1 MILAAGA
8 TLLDA
13 HAVLII
19 HELNDDAFFYLLL
32 FHDIGLLQLLQP
44 TGAAHNCEQACKYE
58 AGILEVLLV
67 EVALLA
73 IIHPHLHQFFHILF
87 L

>member
-13 HAVLII
+13 HAVLVVN
-19 HELNDDAFFYLLL
+19 ELNNDALFNFLL

-44 TGAAHNCEQACKYE
+44 TGAAHNCEQAC
-58 AGILEVLLV
+58 
-67 EVALLA
+67 
-73 IIHPHLHQFFHILF
+73 
-87 L
+87 

>member
-1 MILAAGA
+1 MVLATGA

-13 HAVLII
+13 HAVLVVN
-19 HELNDDAFFYLLL
+19 ELNNDTLFNFLL

-58 AGILEVLLV
+58 AGILEVFLV

-73 IIHPHLHQFFHILF
+73 ILHPHFH
-87 L
+87 

>member
-1 MILAAGA
+1 MFLAAGA

-32 FHDIGLLQLLQP
+32 AHD
-44 TGAAHNCEQACKYE
+44 
-58 AGILEVLLV
+58 
-67 EVALLA
+67 
-73 IIHPHLHQFFHILF
+73 FFV
-87 L
+87 

>member
-19 HELNDDAFFYLLL
+19 HELNDDAFLNFLL

-44 TGAAHNCEQACKYE
+44 TGAAHYCEQAC
-58 AGILEVLLV
+58 
-67 EVALLA
+67 
-73 IIHPHLHQFFHILF
+73 
-87 L
+87 

>member
-8 TLLDA
+8 TFLDA

-19 HELNDDAFFYLLL
+19 HELNNDAFFNFLL
-32 FHDIGLLQLLQP
+32 FHDNVLLQLLQP

-58 AGILEVLLV
+58 AGILEVFLV

-73 IIHPHLHQFFHILF
+73 IIHPHLH
-87 L
+87 